1 MSNSPLDAGIPV
13 LTEIIPLPAAPLAP
27 AAAAPSAASAG
38 VARADA
44 GMEQGTDVAGSTS
57 ALHRDVLRPAR
68 SAEPAAPVQ
77 PVEPA
82 GSAEAADIIEA
93 AEADAAP
100 HFTLPS
106 LSRQEEDARWEK
118 LEREVRERVLYQ
130 LMERIDF
137 VLEQRVRDSL
147 ADVLQI
153 AVEKLATEIKGGLR
167 ETVKEVVT
175 RAVAQEIT
183 KLQATKK

>member
-13 LTEIIPLPAAPLAP
+13 LTEIIPLPAAPAT
-27 AAAAPSAASAG
+27 SAAS
-38 VARADA
+38 VAMPGLSKADV
-44 GMEQGTDVAGSTS
+44 GMEHSTDISGSMPV
-57 ALHRDVLRPAR
+57 LHQDVLHT
-68 SAEPAAPVQ
+68 AEPA
-77 PVEPA
+77 EPA
-82 GSAEAADIIEA
+82 DPVDATEPA
-93 AEADAAP
+93 AAP
-100 HFTLPS
+100 HFILPS
-106 LSRQEEDARWEK
+106 LSRQEEEARWEK

>member
-1 MSNSPLDAGIPV
+1 MSNSPQDAGIPV
-13 LTEIIPLPAAPLAP
+13 LTEIIPLPAAPAPSAQQSRTDAGAEPGAEIAGSAASLPADPLQEAHPAQAAESAESSEP
-27 AAAAPSAASAG
+27 AAAP
-38 VARADA
+38 
-44 GMEQGTDVAGSTS
+44 Q
-57 ALHRDVLRPAR
+57 
-68 SAEPAAPVQ
+68 
-77 PVEPA
+77 
-82 GSAEAADIIEA
+82 
-93 AEADAAP
+93 
-100 HFTLPS
+100 FTLPS
-106 LSRQEEDARWEK
+106 LSRQEEEARWEK